1 MHPRVPKL
9 VLACLFVLPS
19 AAIASDIYKWTDEN
33 GGVHY
38 GQQHPPGVDAQ
49 QVRIVHDGP
58 TPEEQAAA
66 KTQMDELV
74 KEAGLE
80 PEQLAQEDAGRA
92 QAQSVEA
99 AAAASRNSA
108 CTNARHLLLKLENW
122 SHRAIV
128 QNADGSQTRLDSNQR
143 QALIERTNAQIDTN
157 CGG

>member
-1 MHPRVPKL
+1 MHQTILKL

-19 AAIASDIYKWTDEN
+19 AAIASDIHKWTDES

-58 TPEEQAAA
+58 TPEEQATATA
-66 KTQMDELV
+66 QMDELV

-80 PEQLAQEDAGRA
+80 PEQIAQEDAKRA
-92 QAQSVEA
+92 QAQTADA
-99 AAAASRNSA
+99 AAAASRTSA
-108 CTNARHLLLKLENW
+108 CTSARHLLLKLENW
-122 SHRAIV
+122 AHRAVV

-143 QALIERTNAQIDTN
+143 QALIDHTNAQIDAY
-157 CGG
+157 CSG

>member
-1 MHPRVPKL
+1 MHQKTLKL

-19 AAIASDIYKWTDEN
+19 AAIASDIYKWTDDS

-66 KTQMDELV
+66 KTQMDALV
-74 KEAGLE
+74 KKAGLE
-80 PEQLAQEDAGRA
+80 PEQIAQEDTQRA

-99 AAAASRNSA
+99 AAAAARDSS
-108 CTNARHLLLKLENW
+108 CTSARHLLLKLENW
-122 SHRAIV
+122 AHRAIV
-128 QNADGSQTRLDSNQR
+128 QNADGSQTRLDSIQR
-143 QALIERTNAQIDTN
+143 QALIDRTNAQIDTN

>member
-1 MHPRVPKL
+1 MHQTILKL
-9 VLACLFVLPS
+9 VLACLLVLPS
-19 AAIASDIYKWTDEN
+19 TAIASDIYKWTDES

-58 TPEEQAAA
+58 TAEEQATA
-66 KTQMDELV
+66 KAQMDELV

-80 PEQLAQEDAGRA
+80 PEQIAQEDAKRV
-92 QAQSVEA
+92 QAQSADA
-99 AAAASRNSA
+99 AAAASRSSD
-108 CTNARHLLLKLENW
+108 CTNARHLLLKLDNW
-122 SHRAIV
+122 AHRAIV

-143 QALIERTNAQIDTN
+143 QALIDRTNAQIDTN